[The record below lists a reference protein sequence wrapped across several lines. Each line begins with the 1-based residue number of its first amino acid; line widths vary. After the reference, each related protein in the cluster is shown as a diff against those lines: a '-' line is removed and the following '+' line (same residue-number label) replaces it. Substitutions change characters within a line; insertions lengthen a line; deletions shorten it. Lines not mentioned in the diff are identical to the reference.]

1 MFSPSHT
8 LHTKPFNDVFDIVV
22 AHDNGLLLKVEDSN
36 REHLAR
42 LNVIISQT
50 VTDMVNIY
58 FANTGS
64 RLLAFDW
71 YVYIWHLSTIKVKV
85 KLIICQLQISR
96 KR

>member
-8 LHTKPFNDVFDIVV
+8 MHTKPFNDVFDIVV

-36 REHLAR
+36 RKHSAR

-50 VTDMVNIY
+50 VTDIVNIY
-58 FANTGS
+58 FPNTGS

-71 YVYIWHLSTIKVKV
+71 YVYILHFAHYKG
-85 KLIICQLQISR
+85 QGQINHM
-96 KR
+96 